1 MAATGR
7 GRRGE
12 ALVAR
17 WEAIYQ
23 HHHAVRWTAHL
34 LTYSNSTQ
42 TNLHKPS
49 IEKRNLKST
58 SANTENLQSLLLD
71 ESNSSITISFGL
83 IDIGDANSP
92 PKVKITVRER
102 LDSGIVKVVW
112 NNFME
117 SGPAANNNA
126 YRFTSFLTSSLR
138 DANKDIAEL
147 RAELA
152 KAKADMTGW
161 KDTASKLDG
170 ILQKEKDGLT
180 ERFLVLYNRV
190 KQDLRNAKKELSEEK
205 KKKTV
210 RVEPLVQNALA
221 PEEPMAPQNHDDQ
234 VELMWDANMVE
245 TMAAGPAKK
254 KPSAATKSRPTG
266 ATAAKQP
273 TKRTLEEE
281 APTAKKAARHNG
293 GDSPSKKHT
302 SRGAKDS
309 DPDSDEDK
317 DDDLGASQSQAR
329 SNPYSGATEMWGP
342 GGIFADSQGGQN
354 DFETYRKKR
363 ETQRK
368 AKAKSSTSKDLSEMA
383 KSVDKSPN
391 GSGAKTIDL
400 AGDGSSSEDSV

>member
-1 MAATGR
+1 MCESIPASSRTLDR
-7 GRRGE
+7 SFT
-12 ALVAR
+12 
-17 WEAIYQ
+17 
-23 HHHAVRWTAHL
+23 HTP
-34 LTYSNSTQ
+34 NFTQ
-42 TNLHKPS
+42 TDLHTRKPS
-49 IEKRNLKST
+49 IEKRDLKST

-71 ESNSSITISFGL
+71 ESNSSITLSFGL

-112 NNFME
+112 NDFME

-126 YRFTSFLTSSLR
+126 YRFTSHLTSSLR

-170 ILQKEKDGLT
+170 LLQKEKDGLT

-205 KKKTV
+205 KKKKTV
-210 RVEPLVQNALA
+210 RVEPMVQNALA
-221 PEEPMAPQNHDDQ
+221 PEEPMAPQNNDDQ
-234 VELMWDANMVE
+234 EELMWDANMVE
-245 TMAAGPAKK
+245 MMAAGPAKK

-273 TKRTLEEE
+273 SKRTREEE
-281 APTAKKAARHNG
+281 APTAKKAARNG

-302 SRGAKDS
+302 SHDAKDS
-309 DPDSDEDK
+309 DSDDDE

-363 ETQRK
+363 EAQRK
-368 AKAKSSTSKDLSEMA
+368 AKAKSSTGKDLSEMA
-383 KSVDKSPN
+383 KSGDKSPN

>member
-1 MAATGR
+1 MTGR

-23 HHHAVRWTAHL
+23 HHHAVRVRWTAHS

-49 IEKRNLKST
+49 IEKRHLKST

>member
-1 MAATGR
+1 M
-7 GRRGE
+7 
-12 ALVAR
+12 
-17 WEAIYQ
+17 
-23 HHHAVRWTAHL
+23 
-34 LTYSNSTQ
+34 
-42 TNLHKPS
+42 
-49 IEKRNLKST
+49 
-58 SANTENLQSLLLD
+58 
-71 ESNSSITISFGL
+71 
-83 IDIGDANSP
+83 
-92 PKVKITVRER
+92 KITVRER

-112 NNFME
+112 NDFME

-126 YRFTSFLTSSLR
+126 YRFTSHLTSSLR

-210 RVEPLVQNALA
+210 RVEPMIQNALA
-221 PEEPMAPQNHDDQ
+221 PEEPMAPQNNDVQ
-234 VELMWDANMVE
+234 EELMWDANMVE
-245 TMAAGPAKK
+245 MMAAGPAKK
-254 KPSAATKSRPTG
+254 KPSAATKSRPPG

-273 TKRTLEEE
+273 TKRAREEE
-281 APTAKKAARHNG
+281 APTAKKAARNG
-293 GDSPSKKHT
+293 GESPSKHT
-302 SRGAKDS
+302 SRSAKDS
-309 DPDSDEDK
+309 DSDSDPDEDE

-363 ETQRK
+363 EAQRK
-368 AKAKSSTSKDLSEMA
+368 AKAKSSTGKNLSETA
-383 KSVDKSPN
+383 KSADKSPN

>member
-1 MAATGR
+1 L
-7 GRRGE
+7 

-17 WEAIYQ
+17 CEAIYQ
-23 HHHAVRWTAHL
+23 HHHAVRWTAHS

-42 TNLHKPS
+42 TDLHKPS
-49 IEKRNLKST
+49 IEKQNLKST

-92 PKVKITVRER
+92 PKLKITVRER

-221 PEEPMAPQNHDDQ
+221 PEEPMAPQNNDDQ

-309 DPDSDEDK
+309 DSDPDSDEDK

-368 AKAKSSTSKDLSEMA
+368 ANAKSSTSKDLSEMA